1 MIGRFKLADDFDN
14 LTPGLKELDHL
25 DDSKHTL
32 CVGVIHATGDRTVE
46 YNQMIA
52 EVQNNGATINP
63 VNGKYL
69 TLPMPIAGKRHA
81 REINGLFFHM
91 SKNGTPT
98 LAKNENGKLVI
109 YFILKLQVK
118 IPARPFIS
126 LTQEKC
132 LDLAEPILHEGV
144 VDIILG
150 DSTAGEVLTK
160 VGKAITVLMKKQM
173 AEMTDIPNAP
183 ATERNKGF
191 NHPLFD
197 TGALQRSIDWVV
209 V

>member
-1 MIGRFKLADDFDN
+1 MVEDFDN
-14 LTPGLKELDHL
+14 LTKGLDELSHL
-25 DDSKHTL
+25 NSDKHTL
-32 CVGVIHATGDRTVE
+32 YIGVIHATGDRTVE

-69 TLPMPIAGKRHA
+69 TIPMPIAGKRHA
-81 REINGLFFHM
+81 REIDGLFFHV

-98 LAKNENGKLVI
+98 LAKLEHGQLVI

-132 LDLAEPILHEGV
+132 LDVAQPILHDGII
-144 VDIILG
+144 DILLG
-150 DSTAGEVLTK
+150 DSTAGQVLEK
-160 VGKAITVLMKKQM
+160 VGKAITVLMKQQM
-173 AEMTDIPNAP
+173 AEMNTPKNARI
-183 ATERNKGF
+183 TQQNKGF
-191 NHPLFD
+191 NNPLFD